1 MKATEIFLI
10 LCQMDAG
17 EITLQEAHELIL
29 RLFGASKHLSVYTYS
44 IFNEDSPMYV
54 HWSKGLKMVIVKDG
68 VTLKL
73 NSEEIEQLVKALPR
87 TVGGS
92 Y

>member
-1 MKATEIFLI
+1 MSKENENLN
-10 LCQMDAG
+10 
-17 EITLQEAHELIL
+17 EAENSALNIVNV
-29 RLFGASKHLSVYTYS
+29 RKHFSVHTYS
-44 IFNEDSPMYV
+44 IINEDSPMYA
-54 HWSKGLKMVIVKDG
+54 HWSEGLKMIIVKDG

-87 TVGGS
+87 TVGGT

>member
-1 MKATEIFLI
+1 MENTGLFNAEGKALSIA
-10 LCQMDAG
+10 DV
-17 EITLQEAHELIL
+17 
-29 RLFGASKHLSVYTYS
+29 SKRFSVHTYS
-44 IFNEDSPMYV
+44 IINEGSPMYV
-54 HWSKGLKMVIVKDG
+54 HWSEGLKMIIVKDG

-87 TVGGS
+87 TVGGT

>member
-1 MKATEIFLI
+1 MSKENENLNEAQTGNSVKA
-10 LCQMDAG
+10 DV
-17 EITLQEAHELIL
+17 
-29 RLFGASKHLSVYTYS
+29 SKRFSVHTYS
-44 IFNEDSPMYV
+44 IINEDSPMYA
-54 HWSKGLKMVIVKDG
+54 HWSEGLKMIIVKDG

>member
-1 MKATEIFLI
+1 MSKENENLN
-10 LCQMDAG
+10 
-17 EITLQEAHELIL
+17 EAENQALNI
-29 RLFGASKHLSVYTYS
+29 ADVSKRFSVHTYS
-44 IFNEDSPMYV
+44 IINEGSPMYT
-54 HWSKGLKMVIVKDG
+54 HWSEGLKMIIVKDG

-73 NSEEIEQLVKALPR
+73 NSEEIKQLVKALPR

>member
-1 MKATEIFLI
+1 MENEKV
-10 LCQMDAG
+10 
-17 EITLQEAHELIL
+17 
-29 RLFGASKHLSVYTYS
+29 SKVAETQQLNIAVVSKRFSVHTYS
-44 IFNEDSPMYV
+44 IINEDSPMYA
-54 HWSKGLKMVIVKDG
+54 HWSEGLKMIIMKDG

-87 TVGGS
+87 TVGGT

>member
-1 MKATEIFLI
+1 MKTEKTKLEA
-10 LCQMDAG
+10 Q
-17 EITLQEAHELIL
+17 QEQLDIPVV
-29 RLFGASKHLSVYTYS
+29 SKRFSVHTYS
-44 IFNEDSPMYV
+44 IINEDSPMYA
-54 HWSKGLKMVIVKDG
+54 HWSEGLKMIIMKDG

-87 TVGGS
+87 TFGGT

>member
-1 MKATEIFLI
+1 MENETSITEKTKALNIADIGKRF
-10 LCQMDAG
+10 
-17 EITLQEAHELIL
+17 
-29 RLFGASKHLSVYTYS
+29 SVHTYS
-44 IFNEDSPMYV
+44 IINEDSPMYA
-54 HWSKGLKMVIVKDG
+54 HWSEGLKMIIMKDG

-87 TVGGS
+87 TVGGT

>member
-1 MKATEIFLI
+1 MEEIGM
-10 LCQMDAG
+10 CQEPPKQALN
-17 EITLQEAHELIL
+17 IPVV
-29 RLFGASKHLSVYTYS
+29 SKRFSVHTYS
-44 IFNEDSPMYV
+44 IINKDSPMYA
-54 HWSKGLKMVIVKDG
+54 HWSEGLKMIIIKDG

>member
-1 MKATEIFLI
+1 MK
-10 LCQMDAG
+10 
-17 EITLQEAHELIL
+17 EAENLNNAETQAL
-29 RLFGASKHLSVYTYS
+29 NMPVVSKRFSVHTYS
-44 IFNEDSPMYV
+44 IINKDSPMYA
-54 HWSKGLKMVIVKDG
+54 HWSKGLKMIIIKDG

>member
-1 MKATEIFLI
+1 MNPNEPQTPQLNI
-10 LCQMDAG
+10 
-17 EITLQEAHELIL
+17 
-29 RLFGASKHLSVYTYS
+29 GAVSSCFSVHTYS
-44 IFNEDSPMYV
+44 LISENSPMYV
-54 HWSKGLKMVIVKDG
+54 HWSDGLKMIIIKDG
-68 VTLKL
+68 VTMRL